1 MFFELLLDIIKLTII
16 IAGLY
21 FGISTYVRSQHP
33 SWSEPLERRRFTI
46 LLALILA
53 VIAIKISEDVLYDES
68 GAFDKA
74 IMLYIHSYFPGSLN
88 SIFKIITNSGSI
100 NVLLPLTIIVT
111 LSLLYAK
118 RRFEATLLAS
128 SVVSSAIIVY
138 FLKTLVDRDRPLLWK
153 TEWYWG
159 SSFPSGHTLVVATFA
174 TAAALCIARIW
185 PEKRMLA
192 LSFAILW
199 LSLVAFSRLVLGVH
213 WPTDV
218 LAAMCIGIFIP
229 LMVNMMFR
237 LGNTRYQN

>member
-21 FGISTYVRSQHP
+21 FGISTYARSQHP

-68 GAFDKA
+68 GVFDNA
-74 IMLYIHSYFPGSLN
+74 IMLFIHSYFPGSLN
-88 SIFKIITNSGSI
+88 GIFKIITNSGSI
-100 NVLLPLTIIVT
+100 YVLLPLTIIVV

-174 TAAALCIARIW
+174 TAAALCIGRIW
-185 PEKRMLA
+185 PKKRMLA

-199 LSLVAFSRLVLGVH
+199 LGLVAFSRLVLGVH

-229 LMVNMMFR
+229 LMVNMMCR
-237 LGNTRYQN
+237 K